1 MKLGLD
7 IHGVIDKYPE
17 KMIALAQDTM
27 KKGGR
32 VYIITG
38 PPAVKARE
46 EMIALMSQYQI
57 SKPFWNQIYSIVDW
71 MKQKKIP
78 NWTDANGHVWA
89 LREHDWNA
97 VKGQIAI
104 ELGLDLHID
113 DSEEYGEYFPPGVF
127 CHMKNKDKKNGK
139 TIKSVPESGN

>member
-17 KMIALAQDTM
+17 KMIKLAQDTM

-38 PPAVKARE
+38 PPVEKARQ
-46 EMIALMSQYQI
+46 EMINLMATHHV

-71 MKQKKIP
+71 MKAKNIP
-78 NWTDANGHVWA
+78 HYTDTNGHVWA
-89 LREHDWNA
+89 LRERDWNA
-97 VKGQIAI
+97 VKGQIAV

-127 CHMKNKDKKNGK
+127 CYMKNKDKKNAK
-139 TIKSVPESGN
+139 

>member
-7 IHGVIDKYPE
+7 IHGIIDKYPE
-17 KMIALAQDTM
+17 QMIRLAQDTM

-38 PPAVKARE
+38 APADEARRK
-46 EMIALMSQYQI
+46 MIALMTKYMI

-71 MKQKKIP
+71 MKQKSIP
-78 NWTDANGHVWA
+78 NYTKADGSVWA
-89 LREHDWNA
+89 LREKDWNA
-97 VKGQIAI
+97 VKGKIAI

-113 DSEEYGEYFPPGVF
+113 DTAEYGEYFPPGVF
-127 CHMKNKDKKNGK
+127 CLMK
-139 TIKSVPESGN
+139 

>member
-17 KMIALAQDTM
+17 KMIKLAQDTM
-27 KKGGR
+27 ARGGR

-38 PPAVKARE
+38 PPADKARQ
-46 EMIALMSQYQI
+46 EMIDLMTTHHV

-71 MKQKKIP
+71 MKQKGIP
-78 NWTDANGHVWA
+78 HWTDPKGHVWA
-89 LREHDWNA
+89 LREKDWNS
-97 VKGQIAI
+97 VKGQIAV

-127 CHMKNKDKKNGK
+127 VHMKNKDKKNVR
-139 TIKSVPESGN
+139 TNVALSPSQN